1 MPYKHENL
9 SSWQPRDKAV
19 CDECICNPSVRES
32 CTHREGG
39 REGGKEGG
47 GKEGGGERQRERER
61 ETLIVRAQLMLIKL
75 ESLRTE
81 SHISILRVSKSF
93 ECLSKTEKQ
102 YYPEDPIKH
111 HWCRFIRV
119 PEFSPRVCWCLNLFI
134 SQESNSG
141 RDCLMDKNCQGRH
154 CPA

>member
-1 MPYKHENL
+1 MHAQRGWEG
-9 SSWQPRDKAV
+9 R
-19 CDECICNPSVRES
+19 REGRG
-32 CTHREGG
+32 REGG
-39 REGGKEGG
+39 RK
-47 GKEGGGERQRERER
+47 REREGER

-111 HWCRFIRV
+111 H
-119 PEFSPRVCWCLNLFI
+119 
-134 SQESNSG
+134 
-141 RDCLMDKNCQGRH
+141 
-154 CPA
+154 